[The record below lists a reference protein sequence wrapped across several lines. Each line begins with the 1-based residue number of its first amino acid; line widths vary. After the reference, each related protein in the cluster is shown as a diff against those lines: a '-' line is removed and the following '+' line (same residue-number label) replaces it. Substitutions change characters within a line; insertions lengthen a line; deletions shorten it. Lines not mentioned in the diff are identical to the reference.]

1 MQHLARLLR
10 AELVAAKG
18 EVVGALW
25 SLATQET
32 CATAIV
38 QEDKLVGCAPSTD
51 IPNSEPCSTGPRPR
65 HAIGPQQYLP
75 LHTDSP
81 AAKRSTLRIG
91 NSYHR

>member
-38 QEDKLVGCAPSTD
+38 QEDKLVGCAPSTG
-51 IPNSEPCSTGPRPR
+51 IPSNEPCSTGPHPR
-65 HAIGPQQYLP
+65 HASGPNNTTTHGLACCKTKYL
-75 LHTDSP
+75 TN
-81 AAKRSTLRIG
+81 RQ
-91 NSYHR
+91 